1 MMKILPLDIRA
12 TLTTKPPVL
21 DFVLPGLTAGSVGTI
36 VGSGGVGKTT
46 LLMQLGAALATGSP
60 AFGNLIAPN
69 SYGPARV
76 VLIAAEESSDILRI
90 RLHAIKKWM
99 DSQPEKS
106 SSSTVAAGSDF
117 TTLLEKNLLLVPAA
131 GQSVALVNNGAT
143 TEFFK
148 TLCKFCAGAR
158 LIIIDPL
165 RRLHDG
171 DENSSSSM
179 THIVQVLEALARH
192 TGAAVIAAHH
202 VSKASMFNA
211 VTDSAAASRGS
222 SALTDAV
229 RWQANLSGMSETV
242 ARKHRLSGQHK
253 SYACL
258 DFSKANYIAPEPP
271 MWLKRLEG
279 GVLTRTILKE
289 ASAATRQ
296 GGQESNI
303 AGTRATKERIYDW

>member
-1 MMKILPLDIRA
+1 MKKIIPLGIRA
-12 TLTTKPPVL
+12 ALSANPPTL
-21 DFVLPGLTAGSVGTI
+21 DFVLPGLTAGSVGTV
-36 VGSGGVGKTT
+36 VGAGGVGKTM
-46 LLMQLGAALATGSP
+46 LLTQLGMAVATGSP
-60 AFGNLIAPN
+60 AFDNPLTPRSA
-69 SYGPARV
+69 PARV

-106 SSSTVAAGSDF
+106 SSSTVAADSDF
-117 TTLLEKNLLLVPAA
+117 TALLDKNLRLVPAA
-131 GQSVALVNNGAT
+131 GQSVALVNHGAT
-143 TEFFK
+143 TEFFDI
-148 TLCKFCAGAR
+148 LCKFCAGAR

-192 TGAAVIAAHH
+192 TGAAVIVAHH

-229 RWQANLSGMSETV
+229 RWQANLSGMSEAV

-289 ASAATRQ
+289 ASVATRQ
-296 GGQESNI
+296 GGQERNI
-303 AGTRATKERIYDW
+303 SGTRATTERVYEW

>member
-1 MMKILPLDIRA
+1 MKKISILNIRA
-12 TLTTKPPVL
+12 TLDAKPPVL
-21 DFVLPGLTAGSVGTI
+21 DFVLPGLAAGSVGTI

-46 LLMQLGAALATGSP
+46 LLMQLSTALATGSP
-60 AFGNLIAPN
+60 AFGNLVAP
-69 SYGPARV
+69 STRGPARV
-76 VLIAAEESSDILRI
+76 VLIAAEESADILRI

-99 DSQPEKS
+99 DRQREE
-106 SSSTVAAGSDF
+106 VLGF
-117 TTLLEKNLLLVPAA
+117 TMTADSGFTALLEKHMLLVPAA

-143 TEFFK
+143 TEFFA

-192 TGAAVIAAHH
+192 TGAAVIVAHH

-229 RWQANLSGMSETV
+229 RWQVNLSAMSETV

-253 SYACL
+253 SYVCL
-258 DFSKANYIAPEPP
+258 DFAKANYIAPELP

-279 GVLTRTILKE
+279 GVLTQTTLKGP
-289 ASAATRQ
+289 SAAKQHDRTV
-296 GGQESNI
+296 SNFE
-303 AGTRATKERIYDW
+303 GTRATKERNYGW

>member
-1 MMKILPLDIRA
+1 MKKIISLDIRSSLSA
-12 TLTTKPPVL
+12 NAPAL
-21 DFVLPGLTAGSVGTI
+21 DFVLPGLTAGSVGTV
-36 VGSGGVGKTT
+36 VGAGGVGKTM
-46 LLMQLGAALATGSP
+46 LLTQLGVAVATGSATFDNP
-60 AFGNLIAPN
+60 LAPL
-69 SYGPARV
+69 SPPARV
-76 VLIAAEESSDILRI
+76 VLIAAEESPDILRI

-99 DSQPEKS
+99 DLQREKS
-106 SSSTVAAGSDF
+106 SGSTGATDNDF
-117 TTLLEKNLLLVPAA
+117 TALLDKNLLLVPAA
-131 GQSVALVNNGAT
+131 GQPVALVKNGAT
-143 TEFFK
+143 TEFFD

-171 DENSSSSM
+171 DENNSSAM
-179 THIVQVLEALARH
+179 THIVQVLEALAKR
-192 TGAAVIAAHH
+192 TGAAVIVAHH
-202 VSKASMFNA
+202 VSKNSMFNA

-229 RWQANLSGMSETV
+229 RWQVNLSAMSEAV

-271 MWLKRLEG
+271 MWLKRIEG
-279 GVLTRTILKE
+279 GVLTHTILKG

-296 GGQESNI
+296 SGQESNI
-303 AGTRATKERIYDW
+303 SGTRATTERIYEW